1 MEQGGDLIR
10 TIAFGLS
17 AAFLAGLVARRL
29 RLPSIVGYLVAGVAI
44 GPFTPGLLADQA
56 IATELAE
63 VGVILLMF
71 GVGIHFSFRDLLE
84 VRGIAVPGA
93 IIQVAIVTVLG
104 MALAVGLGWSLPAGI
119 VLGLALAISSTV
131 VLLRALTQRNALDSV
146 HGRAAVGWL
155 LVQDII
161 TVLVLVVLPSLA
173 LLAGGEVTSIGP
185 GVLLPLGEALL
196 KAALLGV
203 ITVVIGMRVVPWLL
217 LQVAHEGSQEMF
229 TLAVLAIAIGLAF
242 ASSVFFDVSLALG
255 AFLAGAIISETDLA
269 HKAAADALP
278 LRDAFA
284 VLFFVSVGML
294 LDPAYLVDAATAVLA
309 VVLVIVVGKAVASV
323 LTVLLLRYPV
333 RTALTVGAG
342 LAQIGEFSFILVTA
356 AVAADLMP
364 ADAYQ
369 LVVAG
374 AIISITLNPL
384 VFTLVDPLERWIK
397 ARPRLH
403 RLLDRGGGRLAR
415 PAPGGEPM
423 HGHAVICGW
432 GRVGRMVARALEDRG
447 FRYVVIEEHRATV
460 EALRERGVPALY
472 GDIADEHLLDNA
484 EVARAR
490 VLVFAAYD
498 PPAAEFAVE
507 YARRVNPRIEIV
519 ARVET
524 PEEADRLLD
533 RGASQTVEGERELAV
548 QMARYT
554 LRRFG
559 VTSREVDAI
568 TQGLRRRPER
578 TPAP

>member
-1 MEQGGDLIR
+1 MEHGGDLIR
-10 TIAFGLS
+10 TIAFGLG
-17 AAFLAGLVARRL
+17 AAFVAGLIARRL
-29 RLPSIVGYLVAGVAI
+29 RLPAIVGYLVAGVAI

-56 IATELAE
+56 LATELAE
-63 VGVILLMF
+63 IGVILLMF
-71 GVGIHFSFRDLLE
+71 GVGIHFSFRDLLA

-93 IIQVAIVTVLG
+93 LLQMTAVTLFG
-104 MALAVGLGWSLPAGI
+104 VGLALLLGWGLAAGV
-119 VLGLALAISSTV
+119 VLGLAVSVSSTV
-131 VLLRALTQRNALDSV
+131 VLTRALTKRNALGTV

-155 LVQDII
+155 IVQDII
-161 TVLVLVVLPSLA
+161 TVLVLVILPSFA
-173 LLAGGEVTSIGP
+173 LLARGEAGAA
-185 GVLLPLGEALL
+185 GAEVLLPLGVALL
-196 KAALLGV
+196 KAAALGV
-203 ITVVIGMRVVPWLL
+203 VTVVIGMRVVPWLL

-242 ASSVFFDVSLALG
+242 TSSVVFDVSLALG

-294 LDPAYLVDAATAVLA
+294 LDPAFLVDSLVAVVA
-309 VVLVIVVGKAVASV
+309 VVLLIVLGKGIVSIA
-323 LTVLLLRYPV
+323 TVLFLRYPL
-333 RTALTVGAG
+333 RTALTVGVG

-356 AVAADLMP
+356 AASDGLVP
-364 ADAYQ
+364 SDAYQ

-374 AIISITLNPL
+374 AIISITINPL
-384 VFTLVDPLERWIK
+384 LFATLDPAEAWLK
-397 ARPRLH
+397 ARPGMH
-403 RLLDRGGGRLAR
+403 RLLDRGGGLLAR
-415 PAPGGEPM
+415 PIAAQEPM

-432 GRVGRMVARALEDRG
+432 GRVGRMVARALDARE
-447 FRYVVIEEHRATV
+447 FRYVVIEEHRPTV
-460 EALRERGVPALY
+460 EGLRERGIPALY
-472 GDIADEHLLDNA
+472 GDIADEHLLDYA
-484 EVARAR
+484 ELARAR

-578 TPAP
+578 ATG